1 MARVGDSCLLARF
14 RAILH
19 TVMSAVPNV
28 LAERYASASMRELW
42 SPVGRIRLERELW
55 LAVLRAQ
62 RDLGLAIPAE
72 AIAAY
77 ERALPDID
85 LAAIAERERR
95 TRHDVKARLEDFNER
110 AGWEKIHQGMTSR
123 DLTENVEQLQVW
135 RSLTILRDRAV
146 AALARIAARASEHR
160 DTVLTARTH
169 NVPAQPTT
177 LGKRF
182 AMFGE
187 ELLRAT
193 AALQTFLDA
202 YPLRGLQGAVGTQID
217 QLSLFDGNRERA
229 AALQDRVRAHL
240 GLGGA
245 WNAVGQVY
253 PRSLDFES
261 VSVLVQLTSGP
272 SSFARTLRLMAGHEL
287 ADEGFAEGQT
297 GSSAMPHKVNARS
310 CERVTGMHLILKG
323 HLTMAAGLAGDQW
336 NEGDVACSVV
346 RRVVLPDACFAA
358 DGLFETFLTVL
369 DQMNVHRAVIAREN
383 ARHLP
388 FLATTT
394 VLMAAVKAGAG
405 REEAHA
411 AIKGH
416 ALAVARGLRDGSL
429 AANDLARRLGEDP
442 LLRLSIPQVEAII
455 TDAAALTGLAA
466 QQVDA
471 FAAAAQPW
479 TERFPTAASYRPGP
493 IL

>member
-1 MARVGDSCLLARF
+1 M
-14 RAILH
+14 
-19 TVMSAVPNV
+19 TAVPNV
-28 LAERYASASMRELW
+28 LAERYASAPVRALW
-42 SPVGRIRLERELW
+42 SPSGRIRLERELW

-62 RDLGLAIPAE
+62 RDLGLDIPAE

-77 ERALPDID
+77 EHALPEID
-85 LAAIAERERR
+85 LDAIAERERI
-95 TRHDVKARLEDFNER
+95 TRHDVKARLEDFNMR

-123 DLTENVEQLQVW
+123 DLTENVEQLQLW
-135 RSLTILRDRAV
+135 RSLALLRDKAI
-146 AALARIAARASEHR
+146 AALARVATLARTHR

-169 NVPAQPTT
+169 NVPAQPST
-177 LGKRF
+177 LGKRL

-193 AALQTFLDA
+193 TALQTFLDG

-217 QLSLFDGNRERA
+217 QLSLFDGDRTRA
-229 AALQDRVRAHL
+229 AALQDRVRTHL
-240 GLGGA
+240 GLGGS

-253 PRSLDFES
+253 PRSLDFEA
-261 VSVLVQLTSGP
+261 VALLVQLGSGP
-272 SSFARTLRLMAGHEL
+272 ASFARTLRLMAGHEL
-287 ADEGFAEGQT
+287 ADEGFAKGQT

-310 CERVTGMHLILKG
+310 CERVDGLHLILKG

-346 RRVVLPDACFAA
+346 RRVVLPDACFAT

-369 DQMNVHRAVIAREN
+369 DQMNVHPAVIAREN

-411 AIKGH
+411 SIKGH

-429 AANDLARRLGEDP
+429 SDNDLARRLGEDP
-442 LLRLSIPQVEAII
+442 SLRLSVAKVAAIVA
-455 TDAAALTGLAA
+455 DAAALTGLAGE
-466 QQVDA
+466 QVDA
-471 FAAAAQPW
+471 FVAAVKPW
-479 TERFPTAASYRPGP
+479 TERFPEAASYCPGP

>member
-1 MARVGDSCLLARF
+1 
-14 RAILH
+14 
-19 TVMSAVPNV
+19 MSVVPNV
-28 LAERYASASMRELW
+28 LAERYASAPVRDLW

-62 RDLGLAIPAE
+62 RDLGLDIPAE

-123 DLTENVEQLQVW
+123 DLTENVEQLQVY
-135 RSLTILRDRAV
+135 RSLALLRDRTV
-146 AALARIAARASEHR
+146 AAVTRFATLAVTHR
-160 DTVLTARTH
+160 DLVLTGRTH

-177 LGKRF
+177 FGKRL

-187 ELLRAT
+187 ELLRGLE
-193 AALQTFLDA
+193 ALDIFLDR

-217 QLSLFDGNRERA
+217 QLSLFDGDHERA
-229 AALQDRVRAHL
+229 ATLQDRVRAHL
-240 GLGGA
+240 GLGAA

-253 PRSLDFES
+253 PRSLDFET
-261 VSVLVQLTSGP
+261 VSLLVQLTSGP
-272 SSFARTLRLMAGHEL
+272 ASFARTLRLMAGHEL

-310 CERVTGMHLILKG
+310 CERVDGLHLVLKG
-323 HLTMAAGLAGDQW
+323 HLTMAAGLAGEQW

-346 RRVVLPDACFAA
+346 RRVVLPDAFFAA
-358 DGLFETFLTVL
+358 DGLFETLLTVL
-369 DQMNVHRAVIAREN
+369 DQMNVHPGVIAREN
-383 ARHLP
+383 ARNLP

-405 REEAHA
+405 REQAHS

-416 ALAVARGLRDGSL
+416 ALAVARGLRDGSVTE
-429 AANDLARRLGEDP
+429 NDLARRLGEDSR
-442 LLRLSIPQVEAII
+442 LRLSAPAVAALVA
-455 TDAAALTGLAA
+455 DAGALTGLAGE
-466 QQVDA
+466 QVDA
-471 FAAAAQPW
+471 FAAAVRPW
-479 TERFPTAASYRPGP
+479 SERFPTAARYRPGT